1 MFLTWVDNCYAMVT
15 NFEGNGVNVFL
26 EGFGSNEHYFNLTV
40 IEAHGII
47 CHHAHFHFLNAGF
60 DFTCCHSNVI
70 CITSEIYLCV
80 VHIEM
85 ETQVVFPEYV
95 TKRQCV
101 NGEEN
106 GHEYRALG
114 HPKQ

>member
-1 MFLTWVDNCYAMVT
+1 MVS
-15 NFEGNGVNVFL
+15 NFEGNGINVIL
-26 EGFGSNEHYFNLTV
+26 EGFGSNELYFYLTV
-40 IEAHGII
+40 IEAQGII
-47 CHHAHFHFLNAGF
+47 GHPHFHFLNAGF
-60 DFTCCHSNVI
+60 NFTCCHSNVI
-70 CITSEIYLCV
+70 CITSEIYLHV
-80 VHIEM
+80 VRMEI
-85 ETQVVFPEYV
+85 ETQVVYPEYV